1 MRRTMAIGIIFG
13 AVFGLLSAG
22 GFQKAKSPQKIED
35 PKNLAVCVNTDMPQ
49 GPPISL
55 EFKEDLV
62 ITREAWTPWDVQVDA
77 AGNIFVFAGPDRTLR
92 KFDPQGKEIASWPL
106 KKGQGPGE
114 FQLIDAHVLSDG
126 SLYIYDGSQRR
137 LTVLNPKGEVQEIR
151 KMDFWGM
158 LFGMD
163 SRRNIYVLDVRFLVG
178 TRDRQR
184 LVFAKHAPSGELL
197 AEMAEYLWG
206 LTYEPAT
213 RKYLAKLFPP
223 QMKYAVDTRDVVYY
237 ALSDA
242 YEIRVLSPEGTLV
255 RKIVK
260 KSPARKTTQ
269 KDIDK
274 KLSLYSEGSRANF
287 YDFDIP
293 DSMPAIAALFP
304 LENAGLLA
312 VTFES
317 PADAKSLFGD
327 VFDAD
332 GVFRGRVQ
340 VPVFDG
346 WDGLMAPSLPR
357 AACRGNYF
365 YAIVTDEAEETYFV
379 KRYKIIWK

>member
-1 MRRTMAIGIIFG
+1 MRRKMATVLIFG
-13 AVFGLLSAG
+13 GVFSLLSAG
-22 GFQKAKSPQKIED
+22 SFQKAKSPQKIED
-35 PKNLAVCVNTDMPQ
+35 PKNLAICVNTDKPQ
-49 GPPISL
+49 GPLISL

-62 ITREAWTPWDVQVDA
+62 ITREDWTPWDIQVDN
-77 AGNIFVFAGPDRTLR
+77 AGNIYVFSGPDWTVR
-92 KFDPQGKEIASWPL
+92 KFNPQGVEIASWTF

-114 FQLIDAHVLSDG
+114 FQMVDAHVFPDG
-126 SLYIYDGSQRR
+126 SLYIYDGRQRR
-137 LTVLNPKGEVQEIR
+137 LTALNAKGEVQRIQ
-151 KMDFWGM
+151 KTDFWGM
-158 LFGMD
+158 LFELD
-163 SRRNIYVLDVRFLVG
+163 SKFNMYFLDVRFLAG

-184 LVFAKHAPSGELL
+184 LVFAKHAPSGDLL

-206 LTYEPAT
+206 LTFEPT
-213 RKYLAKLFPP
+213 KRKYLTKLFPP
-223 QMKYAVDTRDVVYY
+223 QMKYAIDARDVVYY

-260 KSPARKTTQ
+260 TTPARKTTQ
-269 KDIDK
+269 KDIDI

-293 DSMPAIAALFP
+293 DSMPSIAALFP
-304 LENAGLLA
+304 LEKNGLLA

-317 PADAKSLFGD
+317 PPDSKTLFGD
-327 VFDAD
+327 VFDEKGA
-332 GVFRGRVQ
+332 FRGQVQ

-357 AACRGNYF
+357 AVSRGGYF